1 MFYALTM
8 AEDDEDLMT
17 EEQVAKLLTVSVSTV
32 KRLRVSGKGPRYIR
46 ISKRVVR
53 YRRQDVLDWM
63 RQGGA
68 EEP

>member
-1 MFYALTM
+1 M
-8 AEDDEDLMT
+8 ADEGDLMT

-46 ISKRVVR
+46 VSERVVR
-53 YRRQDVLDWM
+53 YRRKDVLDWM
-63 RQGGA
+63 ERGGA